1 MINKEPEVMKRE
13 PVEDQRVDAQGH
25 PLPNRRSLPDRRVN
39 TARLHLKGRTTMR
52 RKSDREIVEF
62 INRD

>member
-1 MINKEPEVMKRE
+1 MTNEEPEVMKRG

-39 TARLHLKGRTTMR
+39 PARLHLKSRTTMR
-52 RKSDREIVEF
+52 RKSDREIMEF
-62 INRD
+62 INQG